1 MKKILLIVFGISA
14 CVNIYLWP
22 KNKYEWMGVS
32 VSELPEDGNTAM
44 YKLFAA
50 LPIVLLFVCAL
61 FTEKK
66 ERVIVLLG
74 SCLLFLLWIYK
85 FLF

>member
-1 MKKILLIVFGISA
+1 MKRILLAIFGIFA

-22 KNKYEWMGVS
+22 KNKYEWMGNAVN
-32 VSELPEDGNTAM
+32 ELPEDGNIGM
-44 YKLFAA
+44 YKLFAV
-50 LPIVLLFVCAL
+50 LPIVLLFICTW
-61 FTEKK
+61 FIKKK
-66 ERVIVLLG
+66 ERVIFLLG